1 MSPLQKDFEQLNR
14 SLAVFQENEPEYLT
28 FFGVRKY
35 KPSELGISA
44 RNINNWSDNGLL
56 PSNKKKGW
64 HRFSL
69 TECIWLKIIQNLR
82 ELNLPLETIKQIKE
96 DLFHKTDLEHILENK
111 EILDFLKNF
120 IQEKERETFTEIIN
134 SKELK
139 EIISAQQL
147 TSLDSIVMDLI
158 FTRSNF
164 RLLFTKDGHLM
175 LHKDNYEDYLETIPE
190 YREMLKST
198 HISISLNRV
207 FADIT
212 KELIEDEDLKNLQ
225 ILTDQE
231 LEIIDIIREKGTKKI
246 EIYFGKDEKPEL
258 LKITKQNILVSETR
272 LKELIL
278 VGGYQDIKITTE
290 KGKIVNFENTK
301 KIKL

>member
-1 MSPLQKDFEQLNR
+1 ML
-14 SLAVFQENEPEYLT
+14 
-28 FFGVRKY
+28 
-35 KPSELGISA
+35 
-44 RNINNWSDNGLL
+44 
-56 PSNKKKGW
+56 
-64 HRFSL
+64 
-69 TECIWLKIIQNLR
+69 WLKIIQNLR
-82 ELNLPLETIKQIKE
+82 ELNLPLDTIKNIK
-96 DLFHKTDLEHILENK
+96 DILFHKIDFENIFEDK
-111 EILDFLKNF
+111 EILAQLKNAL
-120 IQEKERETFTEIIN
+120 QEKESETFIDIIN

-139 EIISAQQL
+139 ELINAEQL
-147 TSLDSIVMDLI
+147 TFLDNIVLDLI

-164 RLLFTKDGHLM
+164 RLLFTKDGQVM
-175 LHKDNYEDYLETIPE
+175 LHKDNYEDYLYTIPE
-190 YREMLKST
+190 YRELLKST

-207 FADIT
+207 LADIT
-212 KELIEDEDLKNLQ
+212 KELIEDEGLKTLQ
-225 ILTDQE
+225 ILTDE
-231 LEIIDIIREKGTKKI
+231 LEIIDIIREKGIKKI

>member
-1 MSPLQKDFEQLNR
+1 MSPLQKNFEQLNR
-14 SLAVFQENEPEYLT
+14 SLALFQENEPEYLT

-82 ELNLPLETIKQIKE
+82 ELNLPLDTIKNIK
-96 DLFHKTDLEHILENK
+96 DVLFHKIDFENIFEDK
-111 EILDFLKNF
+111 EILAQLKNAL
-120 IQEKERETFTEIIN
+120 QEKESETFIDIIN

-139 EIISAQQL
+139 ELINAEQL
-147 TSLDSIVMDLI
+147 TFLDNIVLDLI

-164 RLLFTKDGHLM
+164 RLLFTKDGQVM
-175 LHKDNYEDYLETIPE
+175 LHKDNYEDYLYTIPE
-190 YREMLKST
+190 YRELLKST

-207 FADIT
+207 LADIT
-212 KELIEDEDLKNLQ
+212 KELIEDEGLKTLQ

-231 LEIIDIIREKGTKKI
+231 LEIIDIIREKGIKKI

-301 KIKL
+301 RIKL

>member
-1 MSPLQKDFEQLNR
+1 MSPLQKNFEQLNR
-14 SLAVFQENEPEYLT
+14 SLALFQENEPEYLT

-82 ELNLPLETIKQIKE
+82 ELNLPLDTIKNIK
-96 DLFHKTDLEHILENK
+96 DVLFHKIDFENIFEDK
-111 EILDFLKNF
+111 EILAQLKNAL
-120 IQEKERETFTEIIN
+120 QEKESETFIDIIN

-139 EIISAQQL
+139 ELINAEQL
-147 TSLDSIVMDLI
+147 TFLDNIVLDLI

-164 RLLFTKDGHLM
+164 RLLFTKDGQVM
-175 LHKDNYEDYLETIPE
+175 LHKDNYEDYLYTIPE
-190 YREMLKST
+190 YRELLKST

-207 FADIT
+207 LADIT
-212 KELIEDEDLKNLQ
+212 KELIEDEGLKTLQ
-225 ILTDQE
+225 ILTDE
-231 LEIIDIIREKGTKKI
+231 LEIIDIIREKGIKKI

>member
-1 MSPLQKDFEQLNR
+1 MF
-14 SLAVFQENEPEYLT
+14 
-28 FFGVRKY
+28 
-35 KPSELGISA
+35 
-44 RNINNWSDNGLL
+44 
-56 PSNKKKGW
+56 
-64 HRFSL
+64 
-69 TECIWLKIIQNLR
+69 
-82 ELNLPLETIKQIKE
+82 
-96 DLFHKTDLEHILENK
+96 
-111 EILDFLKNF
+111 
-120 IQEKERETFTEIIN
+120 IN

-175 LHKDNYEDYLETIPE
+175 LHKDNYEDYLGTIPE

-212 KELIEDEDLKNLQ
+212 NELIEDEDLKNLQ

-246 EIYFGKDEKPEL
+246 EIHFGKDEKPEL
-258 LKITKQNILVSETR
+258 LKITKQNLLVSETR

>member
-1 MSPLQKDFEQLNR
+1 MSPLQKNFEQLNR
-14 SLAVFQENEPEYLT
+14 SLALFQENEPEYLT

-82 ELNLPLETIKQIKE
+82 ELNLPLDTIKNIK
-96 DLFHKTDLEHILENK
+96 DVLFHKIDFENIFEDK
-111 EILDFLKNF
+111 EILAQLKNAL
-120 IQEKERETFTEIIN
+120 QEKESETFIDIIN

-139 EIISAQQL
+139 ELINAEQL
-147 TSLDSIVMDLI
+147 TFLDNIVLDLI

-164 RLLFTKDGHLM
+164 RLLFTKDGQVM
-175 LHKDNYEDYLETIPE
+175 LHKDNYEDYLYTIPE
-190 YREMLKST
+190 YRELLKST

-207 FADIT
+207 LADIT
-212 KELIEDEDLKNLQ
+212 KELIEDEGLKTLQ

-231 LEIIDIIREKGTKKI
+231 LEIIDIIREKGIKKI

>member
-14 SLAVFQENEPEYLT
+14 SLAVFQEKEPEYLM

-147 TSLDSIVMDLI
+147 TSWIV
-158 FTRSNF
+158 
-164 RLLFTKDGHLM
+164 
-175 LHKDNYEDYLETIPE
+175 
-190 YREMLKST
+190 
-198 HISISLNRV
+198 
-207 FADIT
+207 
-212 KELIEDEDLKNLQ
+212 
-225 ILTDQE
+225 
-231 LEIIDIIREKGTKKI
+231 
-246 EIYFGKDEKPEL
+246 
-258 LKITKQNILVSETR
+258 
-272 LKELIL
+272 
-278 VGGYQDIKITTE
+278 
-290 KGKIVNFENTK
+290 
-301 KIKL
+301 